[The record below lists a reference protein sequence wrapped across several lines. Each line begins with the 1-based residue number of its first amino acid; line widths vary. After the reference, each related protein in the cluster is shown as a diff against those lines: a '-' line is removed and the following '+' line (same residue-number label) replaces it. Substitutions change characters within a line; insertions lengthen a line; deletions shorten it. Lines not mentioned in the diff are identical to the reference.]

1 MVKKAK
7 RGTVFALSLVCLL
20 FFGLS
25 LWAAEKKLRVV
36 VDQAAIYLNPD
47 EKSPVLDM
55 LGKGTVIG
63 MLSPVRMKTLWYYV
77 SYQSASGGLKSGYIK
92 IENVEPLF
100 QAQKIITIKG
110 EDSTLFTASPLSH
123 LEPGL
128 WSLAKEKIMGLEGPP
143 DNRRTFENF
152 EVFEYRRNLKDYEAY
167 LEYIFSDDTLIQVRL
182 ELKQVSGAKNDALR
196 SYDQLKN
203 FLAAK
208 FGPPFEDMVRWEN
221 PTFRY
226 DELSWGY
233 AVSLG
238 HLIYQ
243 ARWVALS
250 LELELKLRG
259 ENKTIFLEFE
269 GIQPDFKEVAKKIGR
284 SNPWHF

>member
-1 MVKKAK
+1 MLKKAK
-7 RGTVFALSLVCLL
+7 RGTALVSALICLL
-20 FFGLS
+20 FLVGS
-25 LWAAEKKLRVV
+25 LYPAEKKLRVV
-36 VDQAAIYLNPD
+36 VDQAPVHLNPD
-47 EKSPVLDM
+47 EKSPVLD
-55 LGKGTVIG
+55 VIG
-63 MLSPVRMKTLWYYV
+63 RGTIIGLLSPVRMKAVWYYV
-77 SYQSASGGLKSGYIK
+77 SYQSGSGSLKSGYIK

-110 EDSTLFTASPLSH
+110 EGLTFFSTSPLSH

-128 WSLAKEKIMGLEGPP
+128 WGSSKEKIMALEGEP
-143 DNRRTFENF
+143 DDQRNFENL
-152 EVFEYRRNLKDYEAY
+152 EVFEYHRSLKDYEAS
-167 LEYIFSDDTLIQVRL
+167 LEYIFSDNQLIQVRL
-182 ELKQVSGAKNDALR
+182 ELKQVSGAKNDSLR
-196 SYDQLKN
+196 SYDQIKN

-208 FGPPFEDMVRWEN
+208 FGPPFEDSVRWEN

-243 ARWVALS
+243 ARWVALN
-250 LELELKLRG
+250 LELQLKLRG

-269 GIQPDFKEVAKKIGR
+269 GTQADFREVAKKIGR
-284 SNPWHF
+284 GNPRGF